1 MFEYLGGGAAKGAIT
16 SDGGYLGHLLKK
28 NVTYNWPYDF
38 FSLVELVKIDE
49 QVEFSTGR
57 QVETELTTMN
67 FIESET
73 SLNEAPDINFEFN
86 NHNAVSIF
94 VGRFDARDPTEPK
107 YTAVSVAL
115 MMEEQF
121 EIGSESAVIVLQAM
135 DRNLPLVQFIKD
147 AFDGHNIYTFEIKDP
162 LVDEVSYQ
170 VYAEKN
176 YKGEGSVYIR
186 KKVNLKSVEE

>member
-1 MFEYLGGGAAKGAIT
+1 M
-16 SDGGYLGHLLKK
+16 
-28 NVTYNWPYDF
+28 
-38 FSLVELVKIDE
+38 
-49 QVEFSTGR
+49 
-57 QVETELTTMN
+57 
-67 FIESET
+67 
-73 SLNEAPDINFEFN
+73 EAPDINFEFN

-135 DRNLPLVQFIKD
+135 EDALREEVDKKDRNLPAVQFIID

-162 LVDEVSYQ
+162 LVNEVCCQS
-170 VYAEKN
+170 
-176 YKGEGSVYIR
+176 
-186 KKVNLKSVEE
+186 